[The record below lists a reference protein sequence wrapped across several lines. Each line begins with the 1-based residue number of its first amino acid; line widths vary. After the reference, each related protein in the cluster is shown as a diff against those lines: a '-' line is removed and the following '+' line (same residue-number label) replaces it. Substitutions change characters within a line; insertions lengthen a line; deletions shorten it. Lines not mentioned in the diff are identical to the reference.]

1 MDTASSQLIYRG
13 IDPLLRS
20 SHSHRHK
27 NLPLRRRRSNRISA
41 VATDPKPAP
50 VTTVNGSS
58 SRSPPAKPVNGVS
71 GVN

>member
-1 MDTASSQLIYRG
+1 MDTASSHLIYRG

-20 SHSHRHK
+20 SYSHRHN
-27 NLPLRRRRSNRISA
+27 NLPLRRHSKRISA

-58 SRSPPAKPVNGVS
+58 SRSPPTKPVNGVS
-71 GVN
+71 Q